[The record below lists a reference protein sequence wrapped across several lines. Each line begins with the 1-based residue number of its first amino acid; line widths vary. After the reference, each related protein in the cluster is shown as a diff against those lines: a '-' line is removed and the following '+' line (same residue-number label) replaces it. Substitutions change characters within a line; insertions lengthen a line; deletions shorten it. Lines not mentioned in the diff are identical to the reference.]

1 MPPALEK
8 RLWFWCCLT
17 QPWSRPHLGSYR
29 GVCVHF
35 TSTRGK
41 PAYIKQDPFSVN
53 SCLFLQFD
61 PHNCPQFYFLQWKIT
76 GNNTVIFSYMS
87 YRLLSSARKLLL
99 TSVPSSLVCLSVVE
113 MSMPHS
119 FPAKSIRENLAYK
132 IFFLLE
138 NGVEGSLALGC
149 WQRSCLTCFMT
160 SSHWWLLSDSPI
172 IWIIFPCFY
181 PFLPFHRVIQFINL
195 DNQSC
200 GQRARPDC
208 PGTMWGPASA
218 KLHTHHH
225 VLAGYCHCTQVASML
240 VMDVLFMTRWGLRAK
255 ARWRSTCLP
264 LLAPFSI
271 LSTVVLA
278 EFPSAVPG
286 RCTHPCAGSPEVPS
300 WMCPNCPAVPSCG
313 AVNTPWGSALPAPS
327 SVSLLSHRGWWKGFG
342 FQAANSCGFNHRWK
356 DTKQASLE
364 RLPQPPEGCAAAG
377 THRV

>member
-1 MPPALEK
+1 MPWQITLISQRYLAQRWQCFALQHLFKSLQMPPALEK

-99 TSVPSSLVCLSVVE
+99 TSVPSSLVCLSAVE

-138 NGVEGSLALGC
+138 NGVEGSLALGGLNVGRGLA
-149 WQRSCLTCFMT
+149 W
-160 SSHWWLLSDSPI
+160 H
-172 IWIIFPCFY
+172 
-181 PFLPFHRVIQFINL
+181 
-195 DNQSC
+195 
-200 GQRARPDC
+200 
-208 PGTMWGPASA
+208 ASWH
-218 KLHTHHH
+218 LHTGDSF
-225 VLAGYCHCTQVASML
+225 LT
-240 VMDVLFMTRWGLRAK
+240 
-255 ARWRSTCLP
+255 
-264 LLAPFSI
+264 
-271 LSTVVLA
+271 
-278 EFPSAVPG
+278 
-286 RCTHPCAGSPEVPS
+286 
-300 WMCPNCPAVPSCG
+300 
-313 AVNTPWGSALPAPS
+313 APS
-327 SVSLLSHRGWWKGFG
+327 FGSFSHAFIHFFHFTGSY
-342 FQAANSCGFNHRWK
+342 NS
-356 DTKQASLE
+356 
-364 RLPQPPEGCAAAG
+364 
-377 THRV
+377 